1 MKHDSIPNATVFY
14 VPPLRR
20 PMYCGVDEAGR
31 GSVMGPLVVGAV
43 FTESDDVLLE
53 IGVKD
58 SKKLTPKRREAMY
71 GEITSSVPG
80 WSVEIV
86 SAEDID
92 RLRKTMTLNEIEMDM
107 FKAAVTR
114 YPTEKVIADCPD
126 VNEAGFSARFQ
137 AMLPPETDVTA
148 KHKADDTYPVVSAA
162 SIVAKVTR
170 DRMMEDIRA
179 EFGTDVG
186 SGYPSDHYT
195 MEFIEDWIKK
205 NGKAPPH
212 VRCSWEPVRA
222 MLSMRAV
229 RKISDW

>member
-1 MKHDSIPNATVFY
+1 
-14 VPPLRR
+14 
-20 PMYCGVDEAGR
+20 MYCGVDEAGR

-80 WSVEIV
+80 WTVEVV

-92 RLRKTMTLNEIEMDM
+92 RLRKTMTLNEIEMGM
-107 FKAAVTR
+107 FKDAVTR
-114 YPTEKVIADCPD
+114 RPASKTVADCPD
-126 VNEAGFSARFQ
+126 VNEEGFTARFK
-137 AMLPPETDVTA
+137 AVLPPGMEVIA

-162 SIVAKVTR
+162 SIIAKVTR

-195 MEFIEDWIKK
+195 MDFIEGWIKK

-222 MLSMRAV
+222 MLSMMAV
-229 RKISDW
+229 RKLSDW